1 MMMPTESERLL
12 ASMEPG
18 RIIPPRS
25 NRKEALSFSP
35 YLYWARN
42 LVERFFNKIKHC
54 RRVARPKSS
63 RHSVSQSRQPSRP
76 IMIGKP
82 QTVVVAGADAN
93 CPLDSPRAA
102 ALTALCS

>member
-1 MMMPTESERLL
+1 MPTESERLS

-18 RIIPPRS
+18 PISRQEAIGKRRSASARIS
-25 NRKEALSFSP
+25 T
-35 YLYWARN
+35 ARN

-54 RRVARPKSS
+54 RRVARPESS
-63 RHSVSQSRQPSRP
+63 RHSMSQSRQPPRP
-76 IMIGKP
+76 IMIEKP

-102 ALTALCS
+102 S